1 MDDLPANGSNE
12 SSRLPSYQSKTN
24 SHIDLIE
31 NFYDEDSGN
40 SELLN
45 INTVDGTPAQSRKDL
60 NISPPPH
67 SDEISQKKKIGM
79 KNPFVFKRK
88 K

>member
-1 MDDLPANGSNE
+1 MDVSPAKGSND
-12 SSRLPSYQSKTN
+12 SSILPL
-24 SHIDLIE
+24 DLVE
-31 NFYDEDSGN
+31 NLYDEDSGN